1 MDIEIVL
8 KYIQSRKKVNL
19 IVVALILIYYIF
31 IILVLKDILYGKNI
45 VFPYALNKFYIDIQ
59 YPEIWNKIKGYFF
72 LINIITPITILV
84 LYNFKKYSFWKKTY
98 IISMKENEKELFF
111 KSENKV
117 KNKKIGNVEKHMC
130 GNTYNER
137 NDKGLSILLGFNE
150 DRKPIY
156 LEEKALFQNILIT
169 GSIGTGKTSS
179 GMYNITKQ
187 LIKYNS
193 YGKEKI
199 GMLILDVKGNYY
211 NFVKEEAIKVGRAK
225 DIVCVD
231 INRKHII

>member
-1 MDIEIVL
+1 MNED
-8 KYIQSRKKVNL
+8 
-19 IVVALILIYYIF
+19 
-31 IILVLKDILYGKNI
+31 
-45 VFPYALNKFYIDIQ
+45 
-59 YPEIWNKIKGYFF
+59 
-72 LINIITPITILV
+72 
-84 LYNFKKYSFWKKTY
+84 
-98 IISMKENEKELFF
+98 EKEMFF

-117 KNKKIGNVEKHMC
+117 KKKNSGNGEKNIC

-137 NDKGLSILLGFNE
+137 NDKGLKILLGFNE

-187 LIKYNS
+187 LIKYNP

-211 NFVKEEAIKVGRAK
+211 NFVKEEAIKAGRAK

-231 INRKHII
+231 INRKRII